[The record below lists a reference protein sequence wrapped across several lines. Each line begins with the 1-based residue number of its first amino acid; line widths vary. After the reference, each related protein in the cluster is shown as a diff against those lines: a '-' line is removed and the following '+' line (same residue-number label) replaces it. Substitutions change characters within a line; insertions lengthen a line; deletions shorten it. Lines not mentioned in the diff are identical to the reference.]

1 MTSPRLAECEARRA
15 SANVFPGVEDTRW
28 PARVSTF
35 WEESA
40 PSPQKSPEIL
50 STFILITVDSQSLWK
65 LELFCQKTKIL
76 IILGALSELN
86 SK

>member
-15 SANVFPGVEDTRW
+15 SASLFPSVEDTRQ

-40 PSPQKSPEIL
+40 PSLQKFPKISKSEFFVAESADRPIL
-50 STFILITVDSQSLWK
+50 
-65 LELFCQKTKIL
+65 
-76 IILGALSELN
+76 
-86 SK
+86 